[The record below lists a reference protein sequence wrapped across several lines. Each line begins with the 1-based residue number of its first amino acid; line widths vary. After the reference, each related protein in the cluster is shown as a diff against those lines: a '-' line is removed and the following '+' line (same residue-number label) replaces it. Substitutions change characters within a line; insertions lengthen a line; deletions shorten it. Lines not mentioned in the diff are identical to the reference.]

1 MKTDSL
7 FHELFRR
14 WPALVLDQAGLDPA
28 AAPRHAFRSE
38 ELKQTAP
45 SLDGLLAPEP
55 DGDDPYVFIEV
66 RQGRLDKRSASGDS
80 RRRVDAL
87 RRSRR
92 LEAAIS
98 FPAAPDEEIQAM
110 LGFTDIDPGQTRFY
124 QDVFAEGQAE
134 GQTEGRRSEAAN
146 LLRRLLI
153 RRFGPAPPSRAS
165 KQCSRHWVTIATPM
179 RSRAARA
186 RGHSPEN
193 GPISCIHHFTPGEY
207 P

>member
-1 MKTDSL
+1 MNSSAAGP
-7 FHELFRR
+7 R
-14 WPALVLDQAGLDPA
+14 WTWPGSTRP
-28 AAPRHAFRSE
+28 PRHAFRSE

-66 RQGRLDKRSASGDS
+66 RQGRLDKRSASGDL

-110 LGFTDIDPGQTRFY
+110 LGLTDIDLKQTRFY

-153 RRFGPAPPSRAS
+153 RRFGPAPAWAEQRLADAS
-165 KQCSRHWVTIATPM
+165 TETLEQWADRLLEAESLEAVFAPLGND
-179 RSRAARA
+179 SNPDA
-186 RGHSPEN
+186 
-193 GPISCIHHFTPGEY
+193 
-207 P
+207 